1 MSMLVLLGSIFF
13 SGFFVPVDD
22 FVLPVRAI
30 SYSLPVTYGIVELR
44 QVALRGD
51 PPEPRFL
58 AIMGIWAIALCLA
71 AVRLFQRQFLTR

>member
-51 PPEPRFL
+51 PPEPLFL
-58 AIMGIWAIALCLA
+58 AIMGILAIALCLA